1 MLQSSNL
8 CTLSRSSLVS
18 PSQGPALPSSPS
30 TAAAAAPHF
39 LIAVMAGLVLH
50 SPKVNKNA
58 YKTLI
63 AAEYVGVK
71 VETTPDFQMGVTN
84 KTPEF
89 LKLNPIGKVPVLQ
102 TPDGPIFE
110 SNAMARYVANKKD
123 VGLTGSSAYEKA
135 LVEQW
140 IDFSSLEVDANIG
153 RWVYPRLGYFAFIEE
168 VEAFAI
174 SNLKRALTCLN
185 GHLASRTYL
194 VGESVTL
201 ADIVLTCN
209 LATLFKVAATKE
221 FTSEYPHVERYF
233 WTLVNQPNFKKI
245 VGEVAQAVKPLGLP
259 SPQTAKP
266 SVAEREAP
274 KKDSAPKPKK
284 EKAAPAPKPTPAP
297 EVVDEEEAAPVK
309 KPKNTLDLLPPSP
322 MVLDNWK
329 RLYSNTKAKDFHLAI
344 SGFWEMFDA
353 EGYSLWF
360 CDYKYNDEN
369 QVTFVTMN
377 KVGGFLQRMDLVRK
391 YAFGK
396 MCILGEEAPFKIRG
410 VWLFRGQ
417 DMPQMVMDEVYDAEL
432 YDWTKVDI
440 SNEEQ
445 KTLVNAY
452 FEEPDTIQG
461 EKLLEAKCF
470 K

>member
-1 MLQSSNL
+1 
-8 CTLSRSSLVS
+8 
-18 PSQGPALPSSPS
+18 
-30 TAAAAAPHF
+30 
-39 LIAVMAGLVLH
+39 MAGLVIH
-50 SPKVNKNA
+50 SQKVNKNS
-58 YKTLI
+58 YKSLI

-71 VETTPDFQMGVTN
+71 VEIVPDFQMGVTN
-84 KTPEF
+84 KSPEF
-89 LKLNPIGKVPVLQ
+89 LKMNPIGKVPVLQ
-102 TPDGPIFE
+102 TPEGPIFE

-123 VGLTGSSAYEKA
+123 VGLVGSSAYEKA

-140 IDFSSLEVDANIG
+140 IDFATMEIDVNAG
-153 RWVYPRLGYFAFIEE
+153 GWVYPRLGFGLYNEE
-168 VEAFAI
+168 VEASKI
-174 SNLKRALTCLN
+174 SNLKRALTFLN
-185 GHLASRTYL
+185 AHLASRTYL
-194 VGESVTL
+194 VGESITL

-209 LATLFKVAATKE
+209 MIVLVKLAATKE
-221 FTSEYPHVERYF
+221 FTSEFPHVERYF

-245 VGEVAQAVKPLGLP
+245 IGEVSQAAQPLGPPLA
-259 SPQTAKP
+259 QDAKP
-266 SVAEREAP
+266 AAAVTAAP
-274 KKDSAPKPKK
+274 KESAPKQKK
-284 EKAAPAPKPTPAP
+284 EKAAPAPKPASAPAPAP
-297 EVVDEEEAAPVK
+297 ESVDDEEAAPVK
-309 KPKNTLDLLPPSP
+309 KAKNSLDLLPPSP

-377 KVGGFLQRMDLVRK
+377 KVGGFLQRMDLMRK

-396 MCILGEEAPFKIRG
+396 MCILGEEAPYKIKG
-410 VWLFRGQ
+410 VWLFRGLE
-417 DMPQMVMDEVYDAEL
+417 MPQMVLDEVYDAEL

-440 SNEEQ
+440 NNEEQ
-445 KTLVNAY
+445 KALVNAY

>member
-1 MLQSSNL
+1 M
-8 CTLSRSSLVS
+8 
-18 PSQGPALPSSPS
+18 
-30 TAAAAAPHF
+30 
-39 LIAVMAGLVLH
+39 
-50 SPKVNKNA
+50 
-58 YKTLI
+58 
-63 AAEYVGVK
+63 
-71 VETTPDFQMGVTN
+71 
-84 KTPEF
+84 
-89 LKLNPIGKVPVLQ
+89 
-102 TPDGPIFE
+102 
-110 SNAMARYVANKKD
+110 
-123 VGLTGSSAYEKA
+123 
-135 LVEQW
+135 
-140 IDFSSLEVDANIG
+140 
-153 RWVYPRLGYFAFIEE
+153 
-168 VEAFAI
+168 EAFAI

-344 SGFWEMFDA
+344 SGEFI
-353 EGYSLWF
+353 SLCICWLGPGCAF
-360 CDYKYNDEN
+360 ISH
-369 QVTFVTMN
+369 
-377 KVGGFLQRMDLVRK
+377 LLVCA
-391 YAFGK
+391 YD
-396 MCILGEEAPFKIRG
+396 ILRVHPR
-410 VWLFRGQ
+410 VHLHRS
-417 DMPQMVMDEVYDAEL
+417 DCL
-432 YDWTKVDI
+432 CLC
-440 SNEEQ
+440 SRC
-445 KTLVNAY
+445 
-452 FEEPDTIQG
+452 
-461 EKLLEAKCF
+461 LLP
-470 K
+470 